1 MADKEI
7 RIPEWATGMAVDTL
21 TPDSL
26 RLRYTGQLPVFI
38 TLSTNAQNS
47 SVHVY
52 ASYKSG
58 VDKEEV
64 TFTTFVDFGGYDSA
78 RLHAF
83 LGRLAACL
91 KQCSPRKWKALP
103 PARAASDEFGT
114 DLEEEPDES
123 L

>member
-1 MADKEI
+1 MANKEI
-7 RIPEWATGMAVDTL
+7 RIPEWAAGLAIDTL

-38 TLSTNAQNS
+38 TLSMNAQNS

-58 VDKEEV
+58 VDNEEV
-64 TFTTFVDFGGYDSA
+64 AFTTFIDLGGYDSA

-91 KQCSPRKWKALP
+91 KECSPRKWKAPP
-103 PARAASDEFGT
+103 PARVVSDEFSA
-114 DLEEEPDES
+114 DLEEEPDEP
-123 L
+123 